1 MTEPLER
8 PAPDAL
14 RASRP
19 ALAAAALA
27 SLAAAVLV
35 PFERPGLNVLL
46 LALAAAGA
54 VYAARPQGLS
64 PTAWLYAGLGVLLAA
79 SASLRAADW
88 VLAVNVLAALT
99 LAGLAAA
106 DATIW
111 RDILLAPFGY
121 LRRVPAVPAFLAGG
135 LPTSRRAIAPVLRV
149 TGLVA
154 ALLIVFGTLFAS
166 ADRAFADLLDR
177 VLIPDWDLGQVPVR
191 ALVFVLALVTI
202 GALGV
207 ARHRRAGEPF
217 VDASRAPGD
226 ESSRPGIG
234 RLEWTAGLVALDVLF
249 AAFVAVQ
256 LAVLFGGHDH
266 VLRTA
271 GLTYAEYAREGFFQ
285 LLVVGVLT
293 LGVVAAGAGLGVV
306 DRPGDRRRFK
316 LLAGTLCLLTLVVLA
331 SALHRLGLY
340 EEAFG
345 FTQERLVVHAVILWL
360 GAVFILVAA
369 AGAAW
374 RGAWLPRAV
383 VALTGSA
390 LLVFTL
396 ANPDALV
403 ASRNVER
410 FSRTGT
416 LDVDYLGAAMS
427 ADAVPALLELPQPY
441 RTCVLW
447 PVAARLGDGEGWT
460 ELNLARRRARTLL
473 EDLQG
478 PTAPCPLE
486 VP

>member
-1 MTEPLER
+1 MTEPTEAT
-8 PAPDAL
+8 APQAV
-14 RASRP
+14 RASRR
-19 ALAAAALA
+19 ALVAATLASAAAAL
-27 SLAAAVLV
+27 LV
-35 PFERPGLNVLL
+35 PFNHPGLNLLL
-46 LALAAAGA
+46 LALAAGGA
-54 VYAARPQGLS
+54 VYAARPREIS
-64 PTAWLYAGLGVLLAA
+64 PTAALYAGLGVLLAA

-88 VLAVNVLAALT
+88 VLAVNVLASLT

-106 DATIW
+106 DAATW
-111 RDILLAPFGY
+111 RDVVLAPFGY

-135 LPTSRRAIAPVLRV
+135 LPTSRRGLVPVLRV

-154 ALLIVFGTLFAS
+154 VLLIVFGTLFAS
-166 ADRAFADLLDR
+166 ADQAFADLLGR
-177 VLIPDWDLGQVPVR
+177 VVPDWDLGEVPVR
-191 ALVFVLALVTI
+191 AVVFALALTTI

-217 VDASRAPGD
+217 VAARGRADG
-226 ESSRPGIG
+226 SSRPGIG
-234 RLEWTAGLVALDVLF
+234 RVEWTAGLVALDLLF

-266 VLRTA
+266 VLGTA
-271 GLTYAEYAREGFFQ
+271 GLTYAEYARQGFFQ
-285 LLVVGVLT
+285 LLGVGVLT
-293 LGVVAAGAGLGVV
+293 LGVVAAAVGLGVI
-306 DRPGDRRRFK
+306 DRPGDRRRFQ
-316 LLAGTLCLLTLVVLA
+316 LLAGALCLLTLVVLA

-345 FTQERLVVHAVILWL
+345 FTQERLAVHAVIWWL
-360 GAVFILVAA
+360 GAVFVLVVV

-410 FSRTGT
+410 YSRTGS

-427 ADAVPALLELPQPY
+427 ADAVPALLELPQPS
-441 RTCVLW
+441 RSCVLW
-447 PVAARLGDGEGWT
+447 PVAARLADDEGWA
-460 ELNLARRRARTLL
+460 EFNLARRRARTLL
-473 EDLQG
+473 EGLQG
-478 PTAPCPLE
+478 PTTPCPLE